1 MIEDQR
7 GCGRGLN
14 MEEDG
19 KCCVREVGESRVEWA
34 DIQSLI
40 SLSPLL
46 APCELL
52 EPQEDH
58 KQNLRQTSLS
68 PLQTPL
74 FICTKST
81 REVSCK
87 SSLRS
92 GRERGVMGND
102 GKIWSRGRH
111 VLGSDE
117 HAEVSDRKVT
127 INHDDRSRTTA
138 KKTQSLGARQTTGG
152 RSVFTRRI
160 VYHLHSAQSG
170 VHPDTHSP
178 ERYASGTSSSGF
190 RPNRNSS
197 ASF

>member
-1 MIEDQR
+1 
-7 GCGRGLN
+7 

-87 SSLRS
+87 SSFKVHEVYLPCRLDANEGSWETMGKYGQEGDMYWGQMNMRRYRIGRLRS
-92 GRERGVMGND
+92 ITMTGPERP
-102 GKIWSRGRH
+102 R
-111 VLGSDE
+111 
-117 HAEVSDRKVT
+117 RKP
-127 INHDDRSRTTA
+127 N
-138 KKTQSLGARQTTGG
+138 
-152 RSVFTRRI
+152 
-160 VYHLHSAQSG
+160 HSAQGRRQEVGLCSRDESSTAYTQLISG
-170 VHPDTHSP
+170 VQSDTHFP
-178 ERYASGTSSSGF
+178 ERYGSGTSSSSF
-190 RPNRNSS
+190 KPNRNSS